1 MVEGQSKVFF
11 RTEDGIVV
19 PAVTA
24 EQMREVDRIAVEEF
38 GLDILQMIENAGR
51 NLALNVMDMLDS
63 ARACPE
69 PCPEPFD
76 PSTLRRASFAQDKL
90 RRRGSR
96 RGEVTVLAGAGGNGG
111 GGLCCA
117 RHLHNRGF
125 KVWVLLDRDP
135 RMLQGAAANQ
145 LNILQA
151 AGLQPAD
158 PTRASELMHRS
169 QLVVDALIGY
179 SLRGAPRGK
188 AAELIDLCNRYAARV
203 LSLDVPSGLDATTGA
218 TPGRAV
224 RPERTL
230 TLALPKTGLTKVEGE
245 LCLADI
251 GIPPEV
257 YHRLW
262 LSFEPPFERS
272 YWIHLVVG

>member
-1 MVEGQSKVFF
+1 MSEGQDAMFF

-24 EQMREVDRIAVEEF
+24 EQMRQVDRIAVEEF
-38 GLDILQMIENAGR
+38 GLGILQMMENAGR
-51 NLALNVMDMLDS
+51 NLAENVMDMLDS
-63 ARACPE
+63 A
-69 PCPEPFD
+69 
-76 PSTLRRASFAQDKL
+76 
-90 RRRGSR
+90 

-125 KVWVLLDRDP
+125 KVWVVLDRDP
-135 RMLQGAAANQ
+135 SILRAAAANQ

-158 PTRASELMHRS
+158 PTKASELMRRS
-169 QLVVDALIGY
+169 QIVVDALIGY
-179 SLRGAPRGK
+179 SLRGAPQGR
-188 AAELIDLCNRYAARV
+188 AAELIDLCNQHAARV

-218 TPGRAV
+218 APGLVV

-230 TLALPKTGLTKVEGE
+230 TLALPKTGLTNVEGE

-251 GIPPEV
+251 GILPEIT
-257 YHRLW
+257 YRLG
-262 LSFEPPFERS
+262 LSFEPPFQKD
-272 YWIHLVVG
+272 YWIRLVVG

>member
-1 MVEGQSKVFF
+1 MFF

-38 GLDILQMIENAGR
+38 GLGILQMMENAGR
-51 NLALNVMDMLDS
+51 NLAENVIDMLDS
-63 ARACPE
+63 A
-69 PCPEPFD
+69 
-76 PSTLRRASFAQDKL
+76 
-90 RRRGSR
+90 

-125 KVWVLLDRDP
+125 KVWVVLDRDP
-135 RMLQGAAANQ
+135 SMLREAAANQ
-145 LNILQA
+145 LNILQT

-158 PTRASELMHRS
+158 PTKASELMRRS
-169 QLVVDALIGY
+169 QIVVDALIGY
-179 SLRGAPRGK
+179 SLRGAPQGK
-188 AAELIDLCNRYAARV
+188 AAVLIDLCNQYAARV
-203 LSLDVPSGLDATTGA
+203 LSLDIPSGLDATTGA
-218 TPGRAV
+218 TPGPVV

-230 TLALPKTGLTKVEGE
+230 TLALPKTGLTNVEGE

-257 YHRLW
+257 FQRLG
-262 LSFEPPFERS
+262 LSFEPPFRKR
-272 YWIHLVVG
+272 YWVRLEKRGSH